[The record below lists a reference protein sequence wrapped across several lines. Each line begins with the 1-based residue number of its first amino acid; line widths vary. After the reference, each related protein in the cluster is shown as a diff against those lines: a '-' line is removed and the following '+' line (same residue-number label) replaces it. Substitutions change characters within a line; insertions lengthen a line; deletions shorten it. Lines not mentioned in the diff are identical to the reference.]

1 MCKDN
6 LPARGEGATQKM
18 IERYKVLTRSLLVCC
33 VILASCTT
41 PGPHA
46 GAQRPKNILFILV
59 DDLGYADFS
68 VTGNRKV
75 QTPNID
81 RLSAQGLLMT
91 QFTVAAPI
99 CSASRAGLMAGRFP
113 SELRI
118 LSFISSRKHNEQ
130 MGQANWLDPTLPTL
144 PRSLH
149 DAGYATAHIGKWH
162 LGGGRDVGEAPLPTE
177 YGFDES
183 YTQFEGLGPRV
194 LMKDDHYKLASQSAA
209 LGRGPVEW
217 LPKANISER
226 YVSKALDFITRSG
239 DRPWFV
245 QLWLDDVH
253 DPWAPDE
260 TQLQPVRGTGDD
272 ADEERLFAVLV
283 AMDAQIGRLV
293 DALRASGELDNTLVV
308 LTGDNGPSGSQQ
320 YYENGATPPGDA
332 SIFRGRKAS
341 LYEGGLR
348 EPLIVHWPRGIAPG
362 KRDDSTIANGV
373 DLFPTLAQFAGAK
386 IPDTLDG
393 VSLAAAWTGQPIE
406 SRPDLF
412 YAYGG
417 FGVPGKSP
425 RPYRDSDVSPPFAIR
440 AGEWKL
446 LSRGDG
452 TAAELYNLATDP
464 SESRNVAQ
472 ENPSIAASLAQKLVS
487 WRQTLPQ

>member
-1 MCKDN
+1 MAERNDAQSIGRQDLLC
-6 LPARGEGATQKM
+6 PAVIFVRG
-18 IERYKVLTRSLLVCC
+18 LLACC
-33 VILASCTT
+33 GLILASCAT
-41 PGPHA
+41 PNLYSGV
-46 GAQRPKNILFILV
+46 QRPKNILFILI

-81 RLSAQGLLMT
+81 RLAADGLLMT
-91 QFTVAAPI
+91 QFTAPAPI

-113 SELRI
+113 AELRI
-118 LSFISSRKHNEQ
+118 LSFISNRKHNEQ

-144 PRSLH
+144 PRSLR

-194 LMKDDHYKLASQSAA
+194 LMKEDHYELASQSAA

-217 LPKANISER
+217 LPKADLTER

-239 DRPWFV
+239 DHPWFV

-260 TQLQPVRGTGDD
+260 AQLQSVRGMGDD
-272 ADEERLFAVLV
+272 ADEERFFAVLV

-293 DALRASGELDNTLVV
+293 NALRANGELENTLVV
-308 LTGDNGPSGSQQ
+308 LTGDNGPSGSPQ
-320 YYENGATPPGDA
+320 YYENGAMPPGDA
-332 SIFRGRKAS
+332 SIFRGRKGS

-348 EPLIVHWPRGIAPG
+348 LPLVVHWPQGISPG
-362 KRDDSTIANGV
+362 KRDATTVANGV
-373 DLFPTLAQFAGAK
+373 DLFPTLAQLAGAK
-386 IPDTLDG
+386 APAALEG
-393 VSLAAAWTGQPIE
+393 VSLAASWTGQPLK
-406 SRPDLF
+406 SRPDIF

-425 RPYRDSDVSPPFAIR
+425 RPHLDRDVSPPFAVR

-446 LSRGDG
+446 LARGDG
-452 TAAELYNLATDP
+452 THAELYNLATDP
-464 SESRNVAQ
+464 SESRNVAK
-472 ENPSIAASLAQKLVS
+472 ENPAIAASLTQKLVR

>member
-1 MCKDN
+1 MAEHSNSQPLERWDFTR
-6 LPARGEGATQKM
+6 PAALLMRGM
-18 IERYKVLTRSLLVCC
+18 LVCC
-33 VILASCTT
+33 GLALASCVTSDQ
-41 PGPHA
+41 PS
-46 GAQRPKNILFILV
+46 GAQRPKNILFILA

-75 QTPNID
+75 RTPNID
-81 RLSAQGLLMT
+81 RLAEQGLLMT

-130 MGQANWLDPTLPTL
+130 MGQANWLDPNVPTL
-144 PRSLH
+144 PRALH

-162 LGGGRDVGEAPLPTE
+162 LGGGRDVGEAPLPTV

-194 LMKDDHYKLASQSAA
+194 LMKEDTAKLASQSAA
-209 LGRGPVEW
+209 LGQGPIEW
-217 LPKANISER
+217 APKSSLTER
-226 YVSKALDFITRSG
+226 YVSKTLEFIARSK

-253 DPWAPDE
+253 DPWHPDE
-260 TQLQPVRGTGDD
+260 AQLQPVGGAGDD
-272 ADEERLFAVLV
+272 VDEERFFAVLV

-293 DALRASGELDNTLVV
+293 DSLRASGELDNTLIV
-308 LTGDNGPSGSQQ
+308 LTGDNGPSGAPP
-320 YYENGATPPGDA
+320 YYKQGATPPGDA
-332 SIFRGRKAS
+332 AIFRGRKAS

-348 EPLIVHWPRGIAPG
+348 EPLIVHWPRGITPG
-362 KRDDSTIANGV
+362 KQDDTTIANGV
-373 DLFPTLAQFAGAK
+373 DLFPTLAHLAGAK
-386 IPDTLDG
+386 VPADLDG
-393 VSLAAAWTGQPIE
+393 VSIAAAWTGQPIE
-406 SRPDLF
+406 SRADIF

-425 RPYRDSDVSPPFAIR
+425 RPHLDRDVSPPFAIR

-446 LSRGDG
+446 LARGDG
-452 TAAELYNLATDP
+452 TNAELYNLATDP
-464 SESRNVAQ
+464 SESRNVAKDH
-472 ENPSIAASLAQKLVS
+472 PAIAASLTEKVVR
-487 WRQTLPQ
+487 WRQSLPQ

>member
-1 MCKDN
+1 MAGRN
-6 LPARGEGATQKM
+6 TML
-18 IERYKVLTRSLLVCC
+18 IRSLLACC
-33 VILASCTT
+33 SLLLASCAT
-41 PGPHA
+41 PEVPA
-46 GAQRPKNILFILV
+46 TAQRPKNILFILI

-68 VTGNRKV
+68 ITGNRKV
-75 QTPNID
+75 RTPNID
-81 RLSAQGLLMT
+81 RLAERGLLMT
-91 QFTVAAPI
+91 QYTAPAPI

-113 SELRI
+113 ANLRI
-118 LSFISSRKHNEQ
+118 VSFISGRKHNEQ
-130 MGQANWLDPTLPTL
+130 MGQANWLDPTPPTL
-144 PRSLH
+144 PRTLR

-194 LMKDDHYKLASQSAA
+194 LMTEDHYKLASQSAA

-217 LPKANISER
+217 LPKGRTTER
-226 YVSKALDFITRSG
+226 YVSNTLDFIARSK

-253 DPWAPDE
+253 DPFAPDKA
-260 TQLQPVRGTGDD
+260 QLQAVRGRGDD
-272 ADEERLFAVLV
+272 ADEERFFAVLV

-293 DALRASGELDNTLVV
+293 EALRATGELDNTLIV
-308 LTGDNGPSGSQQ
+308 LTGDNGPSGAPQ

-332 SIFRGRKAS
+332 GIFRGRKGS

-348 EPLIVHWPRGIAPG
+348 LPLIVHWPQRIAPG
-362 KRDDSTIANGV
+362 KRDAKTIANGV
-373 DLFPTLAQFAGAK
+373 DLFPTLAQLANAK
-386 IPDTLDG
+386 APAALDG
-393 VSLAAAWTGQPIE
+393 VSLAAAWTGRPLE
-406 SRPDLF
+406 SRPDIF

-425 RPYRDSDVSPPFAIR
+425 RPHLDRDVSPPFAIR

-446 LSRGDG
+446 LARGDG
-452 TAAELYNLATDP
+452 SDAELYNLATDP
-464 SESRNVAQ
+464 SESRNVASD
-472 ENPSIAASLAQKLVS
+472 NATIAASLAEKVVR
-487 WRQTLPQ
+487 WRQTVPQ